1 MCGGGGLTARLYYIG
16 LLGSLVTG
24 GMKPVTQL
32 FTLLLITALTLPDPD
47 DGWVR
52 RALATPCGPLDKR
65 SHCLLAAG
73 WPAAHPE
80 MRWIDPSPPQSATL
94 FWSFITIGTSAI
106 LLVANVAE
114 VK

>member
-1 MCGGGGLTARLYYIG
+1 
-16 LLGSLVTG
+16 
-24 GMKPVTQL
+24 
-32 FTLLLITALTLPDPD
+32 
-47 DGWVR
+47 
-52 RALATPCGPLDKR
+52 
-65 SHCLLAAG
+65 
-73 WPAAHPE
+73 